1 MVIVDFLT
9 IYRRLCVEITSLSSI
24 INSDIFENVFV
35 GSNGPSY
42 NGRLNVFLQN
52 FRLSLIFQIMN
63 WSSVEVI
70 EWCTT
75 FIREDSILRRF
86 EGEFFRF
93 FFKRFPSCG
102 MSVRLPVSFASHI
115 RVVENCSV
123 RILIFLAVRVLRSSF
138 DETTKRPLEEK
149 C

>member
-1 MVIVDFLT
+1 
-9 IYRRLCVEITSLSSI
+9 
-24 INSDIFENVFV
+24 
-35 GSNGPSY
+35 
-42 NGRLNVFLQN
+42 
-52 FRLSLIFQIMN
+52 
-63 WSSVEVI
+63 
-70 EWCTT
+70 
-75 FIREDSILRRF
+75 
-86 EGEFFRF
+86 
-93 FFKRFPSCG
+93 